1 MYFMAPISNRGILS
15 LRGTDAKKFLQGLIT
30 NDIHHVSDKRA
41 IYTALLAPQGKFLHD
56 FFITEKSGVLFLE
69 VEKERLADLKKRL
82 MLYKLKADVD
92 IEDVSACYQIWAFW
106 GENVENKFGLSL
118 TLGEALFDRENI
130 FYVDPR
136 WAMMG
141 VRGLLYMPQKSP
153 NEQINLEPQAL
164 DTFSQNFISQGF
176 QIVEF
181 DAYDYMRLQKGL
193 PDGSRDMIIERA
205 ISLECGL
212 EDLHAI
218 SWTKGCY
225 MGQELTA
232 RTKHRGL
239 VRKRYFP
246 VEFEGSAPEFGTKIS
261 QGEDDVGEIY
271 SSNGALA
278 LARLKL
284 EALLKEEELSANHQ
298 PLKVLKPE
306 WMPYD
311 EIMKDA
317 SQNI

>member
-1 MYFMAPISNRGILS
+1 MAPISNRGILS
-15 LRGTDAKKFLQGLIT
+15 VRGTDAKKFLQGLIT
-30 NDIHHVSDKRA
+30 NDIHHVSDKKA

-69 VEKERLADLKKRL
+69 VEKERLTDLKKRL
-82 MLYKLKADVD
+82 TLYKLKADVD
-92 IEDVSACYQIWAFW
+92 IEDVSDLYQSWAFW
-106 GENVENKFGLSL
+106 GANVENKFGLPL
-118 TLGEALFDRENI
+118 TLGESFFEGENI

-141 VRGLLYMPQKSP
+141 VRGLVYMPQKSS
-153 NEQINLEPQAL
+153 NEQTHLEPQVPA
-164 DTFSQNFISQGF
+164 TFSQKFISQGF

-181 DAYDYMRLQKGL
+181 DAYDHMRLRKGL

-205 ISLECGL
+205 IPLECGL

-261 QGEDDVGEIY
+261 QGEDNAGEIY
-271 SSNGALA
+271 SSNGTVA

-284 EALLKEEELSANHQ
+284 GALLKDEPLSANHQ
-298 PLKVLKPE
+298 PLRVLKPE

-311 EIMKDA
+311 DIMRDS